1 MTKAQLQKR
10 LDALASEINAIAGE
24 LTKQYGEGA
33 NLYFEAGGTI
43 YALTPERRAPFN
55 RDATPNERQARVI
68 ASSSEYCNFDCGA
81 W

>member
-10 LDALASEINAIAGE
+10 LDAMAAEITAITEE

-43 YALTPERRAPFN
+43 NAMKPEASYRHGRE
-55 RDATPNERQARVI
+55 ATLKERQTGVI
-68 ASSSEYCNFDCGA
+68 ASSQWCNFDCGA

>member
-10 LDALASEINAIAGE
+10 LDAMAAEITAITEE

-33 NLYFEAGGTI
+33 NLYFEAGGSI
-43 YALTPERRAPFN
+43 YAMKPEASYRYD
-55 RDATPNERQARVI
+55 RDATLEKRQAGVI
-68 ASSSEYCNFDCGA
+68 ASSQWCNFDCGA